1 MRKSG
6 NAFLCQFSFVLC
18 PLARVHVSAL
28 AMLVDK
34 EEIAGIHKHTAAFLS
49 AGLNS
54 GLIWV

>member
-6 NAFLCQFSFVLC
+6 NSFLYQFSFVLC

-28 AMLVDK
+28 ALRVDK
-34 EEIAGIHKHTAAFLS
+34 EEIAGIHKYTTAFLS